1 METPAQLNIKVLARS
16 VQSGKCILVLGRGAS
31 TYINEEGCE
40 TPIHLKLARQLWE
53 RLRDRKEDIDPDD
66 LRNVSQVLY
75 DQTGEQTGL
84 QVEVGDFYNQF
95 AEATTELHRNIA
107 ALPFQLC
114 LTTSADDF
122 LFNAFQEAGKKP
134 VREYYDFRTSRDVS
148 INAPSAQSPLVYHL
162 YGYREPPESQ
172 VITEGDLIDFLT
184 KVVKNDPPLPS
195 YIRATL
201 SKNESACLFIDLEF
215 RQWYLRVLMQVLGYK
230 DKHADPSWAVEGSDF
245 FAKSKQHQSIAYF
258 SSRKTINFHNESL
271 DQFVKRLR
279 AAYEEMAGR
288 DTPRPTAKPAADAPL
303 AFLSYASEDR
313 ALVDDLH
320 TKLENAGI
328 RVWQDVDDLRGGDV
342 WETRLTQ
349 VIGKMADY
357 VIVVQTPNM
366 ANRIQGEFNPEID
379 EALKRQKKMPR
390 FRFVIPVH
398 TAENCLMLQFEQ
410 EKLHTVPVRT
420 PDDIGALATTILND
434 WKARTDQPLATARAG

>member
-1 METPAQLNIKVLARS
+1 MESPAQLNFKALARS

-31 TYINEEGCE
+31 TSVNTGGLE
-40 TPIHLKLARQLWE
+40 TPIHLMLARQLWE
-53 RLRDRKEDIDPDD
+53 RLGERNEDIDPDD

-75 DQTGEQTGL
+75 DETGEQTDL
-84 QVEVGDFYNQF
+84 QFQVGEFYKQF
-95 AEATTELHRNIA
+95 AETTTELHRNIA

-114 LTTSADDF
+114 LTTSSDDF
-122 LFNAFQEAGKKP
+122 LFNAFKEAGKKP
-134 VREYYDFRTSRDVS
+134 VREYYDFRTSRDAQ
-148 INAPSAQSPLVYHL
+148 INAPTVESPLVYHL

-172 VITEGDLIDFLT
+172 VITESDLIDFLT
-184 KVVKNDPPLPS
+184 RVVKNDPPLPS

-201 SKNESACLFIDLEF
+201 SKKESACLFIDLEF
-215 RQWYLRVLMQVLGYK
+215 RQWYLRVLMHVLGYQ
-230 DKHADPSWAVEGSDF
+230 DQHVNRSWAVEGSDF

-271 DQFVKRLR
+271 NEFVKRLCT
-279 AAYEEMAGR
+279 AYQEMAGKE
-288 DTPRPTAKPAADAPL
+288 TPRSTEKPGRDAPM

-313 ALVDDLH
+313 TLVDDLH
-320 TKLENAGI
+320 AKLENAGI
-328 RVWQDVDDLRGGDV
+328 RVWQDSDALRGGDN
-342 WETRLTQ
+342 WETRLTH
-349 VIGKMADY
+349 VIGRLADY

-366 ANRIQGEFNPEID
+366 VSRIKGVFNTEID
-379 EALKRQKKMPR
+379 EALKMQRNMPR

-420 PDDIGALATTILND
+420 SEDVVRLTTTILDD
-434 WKARTDQPLATARAG
+434 WKARTDLHAAAARAG